1 MKRVA
6 VRHSGAKE
14 VGAMPPTANPASPTR
29 AKLTRNPQNHFEAWD
44 EFGVPCLPI
53 TCDDDEPSMGIAP
66 GPLGIVDP
74 DSGPSL
80 ISSLA
85 AQLNWRT

>member
-1 MKRVA
+1 MRRVSRRCPDTRE
-6 VRHSGAKE
+6 VR
-14 VGAMPPTANPASPTR
+14 VTTPTANLASPTR
-29 AKLTRNPQNHFEAWD
+29 AKLTRNPQNPFEAWD

-53 TCDDDEPSMGIAP
+53 TCDGNEPSNGIEP
-66 GPLGIVDP
+66 GPLEIVDP